1 MSDIAELR
9 HQLGY
14 TQRRL
19 SNLLGVHPLTVS
31 RWERGTLTPTPD
43 VVRMLTAITEALA
56 LDPERLPIRL
66 RSLADPVRELAAI
79 LSVLHPDLA
88 AEAVVSRADAEALLR
103 GARVVTRVIRPG
115 GERSR
120 V

>member
-1 MSDIAELR
+1 MSQIAALR
-9 HQLGY
+9 LRLGY

-19 SNLLGVHPLTVS
+19 SALLGVHPLTVS

-43 VVRMLTAITEALA
+43 AVRMIAAITEALA

-66 RSLADPVRELAAI
+66 SSLADPVRELAAI

-88 AEAVVSRADAEALLR
+88 AEAVVSRADAEALLAKASAAR
-103 GARVVTRVIRPG
+103 G
-115 GERSR
+115 
-120 V
+120 